1 MFYGKYPRHALQ
13 RSGRKIRRFIV
24 RSINDLLERY
34 NTKSAGSM
42 RKFISRN
49 LDKINADGE
58 HAKQTPDGWQF
69 DAEAVRIIDELR
81 GFNAVAVIEEQES
94 ERVKELQTEMDNLKT
109 LLLAAQ
115 NELIS
120 SQKALRESE
129 KKYLLAENQ
138 TELEKHKRES
148 DKKLSDER
156 IAELKSEIER
166 LKNRGLLD
174 RIFNN
179 F

>member
-1 MFYGKYPRHALQ
+1 M
-13 RSGRKIRRFIV
+13 

-58 HAKQTPDGWQF
+58 HARQTPDGWQF

-94 ERVKELQTEMDNLKT
+94 ERIQELQTEIDNLKT

-120 SQKALRESE
+120 SQKALQQKSDALIESE

-156 IAELKSEIER
+156 ITELKSEIER

-174 RIFNN
+174 RIFNK

>member
-1 MFYGKYPRHALQ
+1 MPMPNINDLLKRYNVRD
-13 RSGRKIRRFIV
+13 SSTIRRFIT
-24 RSINDLLERY
+24 RH
-34 NTKSAGSM
+34 
-42 RKFISRN
+42 
-49 LDKINADGE
+49 LDEINADGE
-58 HAKQTPDGWQF
+58 HAFQTKNGWQF

-94 ERVKELQTEMDNLKT
+94 ERIQELQTEIDNLKT

-120 SQKALRESE
+120 SQKALQQKSDALIESE

>member
-1 MFYGKYPRHALQ
+1 M
-13 RSGRKIRRFIV
+13 

-58 HAKQTPDGWQF
+58 HARQTPDGWQF

-81 GFNAVAVIEEQES
+81 RFNAVAVIEEQES
-94 ERVKELQTEMDNLKT
+94 ERIKELQTEIDNLKT

-120 SQKALRESE
+120 SQKALQQKSDALIESE

-156 IAELKSEIER
+156 ITELKSEIER

>member
-1 MFYGKYPRHALQ
+1 MK
-13 RSGRKIRRFIV
+13 
-24 RSINDLLERY
+24 SISELLTRY
-34 NTKSAGSM
+34 NFRTASGF
-42 RKFISRN
+42 RKFIVKN
-49 LDKINADGE
+49 LDVINADGE

-94 ERVKELQTEMDNLKT
+94 ERVKELQTEIDNLKT

-129 KKYLLAENQ
+129 KKYLLAESKSEVAETKQ
-138 TELEKHKRES
+138 
-148 DKKLSDER
+148 KLSDER
-156 IAELKSEIER
+156 IAELKSETTELKSETAELKSEIER
-166 LKNRGLLD
+166 LKNRGLFD
-174 RIFNN
+174 RIFNK

>member
-1 MFYGKYPRHALQ
+1 
-13 RSGRKIRRFIV
+13 
-24 RSINDLLERY
+24 
-34 NTKSAGSM
+34 M

-58 HAKQTPDGWQF
+58 HARQTPDGWQF

-94 ERVKELQTEMDNLKT
+94 ERIQELQTEIDNLKT

-120 SQKALRESE
+120 SQKALQQKSDALIESE

-156 IAELKSEIER
+156 ITELKSEIER

-174 RIFNN
+174 RIFNK

>member
-1 MFYGKYPRHALQ
+1 MF
-13 RSGRKIRRFIV
+13 V
-24 RSINDLLERY
+24 INDLLKRY
-34 NTKSAGSM
+34 EIKSSGSM
-42 RKFISRN
+42 RNFVVRN
-49 LDKINADGE
+49 LQKINADGE

-94 ERVKELQTEMDNLKT
+94 ERVKELQTEIDNLKT

-120 SQKALRESE
+120 SQKALQKKSDALIESE
-129 KKYLLAENQ
+129 KKYLLAESKSEVAETKQ
-138 TELEKHKRES
+138 
-148 DKKLSDER
+148 KLSDER
-156 IAELKSEIER
+156 IAELKSETTELKSETTELKAEIKR